1 MKRMKR
7 MLCLILAALML
18 VSMAGCGAKEQSTTL
33 VLEQPGVTMEYK
45 LDAKGDVVE
54 IITQSSTIDCSM
66 YGEDELQAIEDMIS
80 QVEPIYAGIDG
91 VTYEVERGESTI
103 IEVITIDASKS
114 DTLKKLSE
122 SGMLPIDGDASKI
135 SLKLTVESLESQGW
149 AVKE

>member
-18 VSMAGCGAKEQSTTL
+18 VSMVGCGAKKQSTTL
-33 VLEQPGVTMEYK
+33 VFEQPGVTMEYK

-54 IITQSSTIDCSM
+54 TITQSSIIDCSM
-66 YGEDELQAIEDMIS
+66 YGEDEIQAIEDMIS
-80 QVEPIYAGIDG
+80 QVEPIYEEIDG
-91 VTYEVERGESTI
+91 VTYEVERGDSTI
-103 IEVITIDASKS
+103 IEIITIDASKA

-122 SGMLPIDGDASKI
+122 SGMLPIDGEASKI

-149 AVKE
+149 VVKE